1 MIGSLIGGALK
12 IGGTIAGGISASK
25 AMKRVKKNLEAQ
37 RAANQNWFDRRSN
50 EDATAR
56 ADARRVLSMT
66 QERLRQRDRQLA
78 GHQAVMGGSD
88 AALAVEQAA
97 GTEALAEAASQIAV
111 NGERRKD
118 QIEQEYM
125 NRDAQLQGQLN
136 DMERGRAKEIK
147 SAGERIANVGGSIFN
162 EASEQYLDKF
172 MK

>member
-136 DMERGRAKEIK
+136 DMERGSAQEMK
-147 SAGERIANVGGSIFN
+147 SAVGGISQAAAGLA
-162 EASEQYLDKF
+162 EL
-172 MK
+172 